1 MQILGTAQKW
11 CHNFQ
16 GVFKPVWHP
25 PCNYINLQ
33 LPPSHRFWMRKCNWN
48 YIEIKQGVLG
58 PWWKSKVFSQFGC
71 FLFDFLL
78 WTSQKWNK
86 GITGSSCHYVIICH
100 LSASQRVIRNI
111 VSSCWSGNVICSI
124 WFNFHIQQSN
134 CTPKRRGEEAKS
146 SFVSWSLWW
155 WAWVNRESTVLPLW
169 TSLFPFY
176 HFWPFSKWLIT
187 DR

>member
-1 MQILGTAQKW
+1 MQLKLYRDKTRCVGSLVNIKSFFLSLVA
-11 CHNFQ
+11 F
-16 GVFKPVWHP
+16 FL
-25 PCNYINLQ
+25 IFFSEL
-33 LPPSHRFWMRKCNWN
+33 HRCMK
-48 YIEIKQGVLG
+48 
-58 PWWKSKVFSQFGC
+58 
-71 FLFDFLL
+71 
-78 WTSQKWNK
+78 TSQKLDK
-86 GITGSSCHYVIICH
+86 GITGSPCHYVIICH

-134 CTPKRRGEEAKS
+134 CTPKRRGKEARS